1 MKDQA
6 GDATRIDKKIVAPDL
21 KPLSPSESEARA
33 FFQRLIFSI
42 RNFEAALGADHELYV
57 TMPSAPG
64 VRIYDINKNSEA
76 FYFSGEDIEG
86 RSANGNSTLHTGHRD
101 ARRYPPIK
109 RGSAATDR
117 IFGGVFLAFD
127 PGVDQLPAIFL
138 SREPVA
144 HGREFGLGE
153 GHSATASLSRNLD
166 EEPVVRP
173 PKCRPTLW
181 LDLDEVGFGA
191 SGNLARASFTRS
203 LMAPIP
209 TKS

>member
-86 RSANGNSTLHTGHRD
+86 RSAMAIQHYTQVTVTLVAIPLSKGE
-101 ARRYPPIK
+101 APRRI
-109 RGSAATDR
+109 G
-117 IFGGVFLAFD
+117 FL
-127 PGVDQLPAIFL
+127 
-138 SREPVA
+138 
-144 HGREFGLGE
+144 
-153 GHSATASLSRNLD
+153 
-166 EEPVVRP
+166 EE
-173 PKCRPTLW
+173 
-181 LDLDEVGFGA
+181 
-191 SGNLARASFTRS
+191 SS
-203 LMAPIP
+203 
-209 TKS
+209 